1 MKKNIFLLF
10 FLSFFWTLTGARA
23 DDSGLTLPAHSGAER
38 SFDSVSKS
46 SVIVVTQFGYGTGT
60 VVKYKKKVY
69 VLTANHVVS
78 PMFGEEVEPTIIK
91 EDKTATAKVIY
102 RDPSSDVAVLSI
114 TSDIDL
120 EAYRISFP
128 RRDISI
134 GDSVGYCGYPNRRDL
149 SCFTGRVS
157 GFPGEYINIHSFAFS
172 GASGSLVVDSSGRAV
187 GILSAVEVGQFLGIP
202 QALESVVWVVP
213 IDKYILEGL

>member
-1 MKKNIFLLF
+1 MKKNIFLLL
-10 FLSFFWTLTGARA
+10 FLSFFLTSSGVRA
-23 DDSGLTLPAHSGAER
+23 DEPSLTLPVHSGAER
-38 SFDSVSKS
+38 SFDSVSRS

-91 EDKTATAKVIY
+91 EDKTATANVIY
-102 RDPSSDVAVLSI
+102 RDPNSDVAVLSI

-120 EAYRISFP
+120 DAYRISFP
-128 RRDISI
+128 RRDVSI
-134 GDSVGYCGYPNRRDL
+134 GDPVGYCGYPNRRDL

-157 GFPGEYINIHSFAFS
+157 GLPGEYINIHSFAFS